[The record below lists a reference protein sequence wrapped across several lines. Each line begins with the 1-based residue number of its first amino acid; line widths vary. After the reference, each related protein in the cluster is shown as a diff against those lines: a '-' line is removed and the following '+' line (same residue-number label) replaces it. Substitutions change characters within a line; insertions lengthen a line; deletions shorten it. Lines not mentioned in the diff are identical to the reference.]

1 MQKVV
6 SISLNGIAY
15 QLEEPGYNQLRVY
28 LERAEARLADSP
40 DRTEVMNDL
49 EQAIGEKCARVL
61 SPHKTVVNEA
71 EVAKILEEMGP
82 VESAEEKAAG
92 AGAEGAPE
100 SASPHVGTQPRKRL
114 FNIREGA
121 MWAGV
126 CNGIAAYINVD
137 VTWVRIAFALITIFS
152 WGGMIL
158 VYIALAFIVPT
169 ANTPEDRAAAFGM
182 PFNTE
187 ELINRAKKNFEQF
200 GSDYRWRREW
210 RRQQRQWNRQWH
222 QMSEQVRQATAQAAP
237 QMSATARAITG
248 IFLPIAAIIGAVL
261 FVGWILALIS
271 LITQQTVFGLA
282 LPHGMPLWVGI
293 LVLALLYFAISTP
306 LRIVRHG
313 GHQAAGYHPGWGALH
328 GLIWIGF
335 TAVFFWLA
343 YTFFPGVRELVDQ
356 LMWAAELTVS
366 NISETV
372 VSRSWD

>member
-6 SISLNGIAY
+6 NISLNGIAY
-15 QLEEPGYNQLRVY
+15 QLEEPGYNQLRAY
-28 LERAEARLADSP
+28 LERAESRLKDNP

-49 EQAIGEKCARVL
+49 EQAIGEKCARSL

-71 EVAKILEEMGP
+71 EIAKIIEEMGP

-92 AGAEGAPE
+92 AAPE
-100 SASPHVGTQPRKRL
+100 GTAEQAPPYTGPQPRKRL

-169 ANTPEDRAAAFGM
+169 AETAEDRAAAFGM

-187 ELINRAKKNFEQF
+187 ELIGRAKKNFEKF

-210 RRQQRQWNRQWH
+210 RRQQRHWNRQWH

-237 QMSATARAITG
+237 QMGTTARAIMG
-248 IFLPIAAIIGAVL
+248 VFLPIAAIVGALL
-261 FVGWILALIS
+261 FVGWILALFS
-271 LITQQTVFGLA
+271 LITQHTVFGWG

-293 LVLALLYFAISTP
+293 LLLFLLYFAISAP
-306 LRIVRHG
+306 LKAIRHG
-313 GHQAAGYHPGWGALH
+313 GHNAAGNHPGWGALH
-328 GLIWIGF
+328 GLMWIGF
-335 TAVFFWLA
+335 TALFFWLA
-343 YTFFPGVRELVDQ
+343 YSYFPGVRELVDQ
-356 LMWAAELTVS
+356 LMWAADLTVS
-366 NISETV
+366 NISETIHV
-372 VSRSWD
+372 GS